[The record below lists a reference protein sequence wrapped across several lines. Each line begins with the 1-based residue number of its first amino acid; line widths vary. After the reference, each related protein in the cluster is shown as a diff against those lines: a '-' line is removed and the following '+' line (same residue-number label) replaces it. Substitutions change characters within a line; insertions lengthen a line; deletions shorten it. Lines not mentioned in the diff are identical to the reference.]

1 MSNVSKKKKGKNT
14 NSNKNANGNS
24 NCNASA
30 SYIPLG
36 CLAERKS
43 SLALAT
49 RAVPATLCFYDFSV
63 SLLVY
68 AHKQKYSYTVVSMYN
83 IYVSSYCFCCYY
95 DFLSLLCVASF
106 ILPPFI
112 MVIVHTYIHIAHT
125 YIVRYRPIHTYTC
138 EDLFMYVRVCKG
150 FCVAIVYWHLWRA
163 ICTANWIRLH
173 VTLLSFLITSR

>member
-1 MSNVSKKKKGKNT
+1 MYQKKKKGKNT
-14 NSNKNANGNS
+14 NNNNNANGNS
-24 NCNASA
+24 NCNGLA

-63 SLLVY
+63 GLLVY
-68 AHKQKYSYTVVSMYN
+68 AHKQKYSYTVVNMYN
-83 IYVSSYCFCCYY
+83 IYVNSYSCCCYY

-112 MVIVHTYIHIAHT
+112 MVIARTYILH
-125 YIVRYRPIHTYTC
+125 IHT
-138 EDLFMYVRVCKG
+138 
-150 FCVAIVYWHLWRA
+150 
-163 ICTANWIRLH
+163 
-173 VTLLSFLITSR
+173 